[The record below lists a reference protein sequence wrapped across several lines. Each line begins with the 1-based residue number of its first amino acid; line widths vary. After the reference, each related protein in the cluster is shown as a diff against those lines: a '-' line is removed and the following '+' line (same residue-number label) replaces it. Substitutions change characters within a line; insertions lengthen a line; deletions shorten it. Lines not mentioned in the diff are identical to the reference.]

1 MIKRVLLL
9 SCAGVGSLLA
19 QDGAA
24 IYKST
29 CAGCHDAPT
38 GRVPTISALK
48 AMSLPLM
55 LQTLERGSMQAMAA
69 GLTSSE
75 RLAVT
80 IYLATPEPK
89 ALPIPSASAMCTGET
104 HDSAHAPQWTG
115 WSTDVT
121 NTRFQDAKSAGLTAT
136 EVPKLKLKWAFG
148 LGGETDARS
157 QPAVADGRMYFGTAD
172 GSVYSLDA
180 RSGCIHW
187 TFRVDRDVRSAV
199 VIGPGNIGP
208 GNGSAKRAVYFGAG
222 ATAYAL
228 NASDGKLLWKVRL
241 EQRLDARITGAPQL
255 HKGVLYMPVASIEEG
270 LAPLPTYECCTS
282 RGSVVALD
290 AASGKVLWKTYT
302 IAETPMP
309 TKKSKAGTQ
318 LYGPS
323 GAGVW
328 STPTFDEKRN
338 TIYIATGDNYSDPT
352 SATSD
357 SVLALD
363 AVSGKILWSRQL
375 TAGDAFN
382 NGCGMQVNCPNKP
395 GPDFDFG
402 QPPIL
407 RSLPNGKRVLVIG
420 QKSGMAHALDPDH
433 EGAILWQTR
442 VGKGGPLGGSQW
454 GSAVDRDTMYV
465 SVSDIQIKGVVLDSS
480 TPQGYRLELDSTQ
493 GGGLTA
499 LRLSNGEKVWSAKPP
514 SCGERKPCSPAQSG
528 ALTGIPSAVF
538 SGSLDGHL
546 RAYSTATGEVFWDVD
561 TVQEYQTVNGQPA
574 RGGSLDGPGPVI
586 AGGMLYVSSGYGQF
600 GGIPG
605 NVLLA
610 FSIDGK

>member
-1 MIKRVLLL
+1 MMTIRILLL
-9 SCAGVGSLLA
+9 SVLAVGSVFA

-24 IYKST
+24 VYKDH
-29 CAGCHDAPT
+29 CATCHDAPT
-38 GRVPTISALK
+38 GRVPTMAALK
-48 AMSLPLM
+48 AISVPLM
-55 LQTLERGSMQAMAA
+55 LQTLETGSMQTMAA

-80 IYLATPEPK
+80 MYLATPAPK
-89 ALPIPSASAMCTGET
+89 ALPVPPSSAMCGAGT
-104 HDSAHAPQWTG
+104 HEATHAPQWTG
-115 WSTDVT
+115 WSADVT
-121 NTRFQDAKSAGLTAT
+121 NARFQDAKSAGLTAA

-148 LGGETDARS
+148 LGGGTDARS
-157 QPAVADGRMYFGTAD
+157 QPAVADGRMYLGTAD

-187 TFRVDRDVRSAV
+187 TFRADRDVRSALV
-199 VIGPGNIGP
+199 AGPADAAG
-208 GNGSAKRAVYFGAG
+208 KRGIYFGAG

-228 NASDGKLLWKVRL
+228 NAADGKLLWRVRL
-241 EQRLDARITGAPQL
+241 EEHLAARITGAPQL
-255 HKGVLYMPVASIEEG
+255 HKGVVYMPVASIEEG
-270 LAPLPTYECCTS
+270 LAPLPSYECCTS

-302 IAETPMP
+302 IAETPQP
-309 TKKSKAGTQ
+309 TKKSKTGAQ
-318 LYGPS
+318 MYGPS

-338 TIYIATGDNYSDPT
+338 TLYVATGDNYSDPT

-363 AVSGKILWSRQL
+363 AATGRILWSRQL
-375 TAGDAFN
+375 TANDAFN
-382 NGCGMQVNCPNKP
+382 NGCGMGVNCADKP

-407 RSLPNGKRVLVIG
+407 RSLANGKRVLVIG

-433 EGAILWQTR
+433 EGAILWQMR

-454 GSAVDRDTMYV
+454 GSAADQGNMYV
-465 SVSDIQIKGVVLDSS
+465 SVSDIQIKGVVADPSS
-480 TPQGYRLELDSTQ
+480 PMGYRLELDSTQ
-493 GGGLTA
+493 GGGLSA
-499 LRLSNGEKVWSAKPP
+499 LRLANGEKVWSVKPP

-528 ALTGIPSAVF
+528 AVTAISGAVF
-538 SGSLDGHL
+538 SGSMDGHL
-546 RAYSTATGEVFWDVD
+546 RAYSTATGEIIWDAD
-561 TVQEYQTVNGQPA
+561 TVKEYETVNGSAA

-586 AGGMLYVSSGYGQF
+586 AGGMVYASSGYGQF

-610 FSIDGK
+610 FSVDGK